1 MKRVLIP
8 TDFTIK
14 SLQLLDYAI
23 LNYPKE
29 QLAIVLV
36 SGYRIKESLWDM
48 RNFSEQR
55 EINKLCSE
63 EFTKSKR
70 TFLREHRDVI
80 DRLNIHL
87 FSGHNMFAFKNFL
100 KQNDIKEGIITES
113 QFLSYEQP
121 NTFDPSHLMK
131 SCLDKTIE
139 IPLATDKSYN
149 RSQVSVSTIYNL

>member
-8 TDFTIK
+8 TDFSIK

-29 QLAIVLV
+29 QLSLVLV
-36 SGYRIKESLWDM
+36 CGYRIKESLWDM

-70 TFLREHRDVI
+70 TFLREHRDVV

-100 KQNDIKEGIITES
+100 KQNDLQDGIITDS
-113 QFLSYEQP
+113 QFLSYEKT

-131 SCLDKTIE
+131 SCLENTIE
-139 IPLATDKSYN
+139 IPLASDRAYKQ
-149 RSQVSVSTIYNL
+149 SQVSVSTM

>member
-8 TDFTIK
+8 TDFSIK

-23 LNYPKE
+23 LNYPNE
-29 QLAIVLV
+29 QLSLVLV

-70 TFLREHRDVI
+70 TFLREHRDVV
-80 DRLNIHL
+80 DRLSIHL

-100 KQNDIKEGIITES
+100 KQNDLQDGIITDA
-113 QFLSYEQP
+113 QFLSYEKP
-121 NTFDPSHLMK
+121 NTFDPSHLME
-131 SCLDKTIE
+131 SCLENTIE
-139 IPLATDKSYN
+139 IPLASDRAYKQ
-149 RSQVSVSTIYNL
+149 SQVSVSTI